1 MSEGVPGMHS
11 RGPVWE
17 VVTEGFSEE
26 TVGERHG
33 GIRTSLMKLGAGMG
47 SVWGRTLQAERQW

>member
-1 MSEGVPGMHS
+1 MHS

-26 TVGERHG
+26 TVGERPG

-47 SVWGRTLQAERQW
+47 SVWGRTLQAEAVVIVAHLS

>member
-1 MSEGVPGMHS
+1 MHS

-33 GIRTSLMKLGAGMG
+33 GLRTSLMKLGAGMG